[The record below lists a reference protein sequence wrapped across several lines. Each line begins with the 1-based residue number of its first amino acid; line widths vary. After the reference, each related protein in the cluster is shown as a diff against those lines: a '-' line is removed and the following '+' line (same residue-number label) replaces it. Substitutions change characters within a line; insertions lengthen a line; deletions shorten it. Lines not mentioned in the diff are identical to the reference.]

1 MSALRSALF
10 DWDTDRLLVIV
21 SVGFATYISLN
32 TTDDNAIQLVM
43 IVVISVIFVEVSRRI
58 HDFIKNR
65 AL

>member
-21 SVGFATYISLN
+21 SVGLATYISLN

-43 IVVISVIFVEVSRRI
+43 IVVISVVFVEVSRRI